1 MEIERKFLLDKIP
14 TQLSEVDK
22 KIIEQGY
29 ISTDPVIRIRR
40 SNDKYIL
47 TIKGDGLMARE
58 EFELFISKEQYE
70 NLKNKIEHNLI
81 KKTRYIFKEDGYT
94 YEVDEFDEHL
104 SGLLLAEVEFASM
117 EEAESFTPPDWLGKD
132 VSGENTYHNSNL
144 CKIERKTKCK
154 FQKN

>member
-14 TQLSEVDK
+14 TQLVEIDK

-40 SNDKYIL
+40 SNDDYIL

-70 NLKNKIEHNLI
+70 NLKTKIEHNLI
-81 KKTRYIFKEDGYT
+81 KKTRYIFKENGYT
-94 YEVDEFDEHL
+94 FEVDEFGGHL
-104 SGLLLAEVEFASM
+104 NGLLLAEVEFRSM
-117 EEAESFTPPDWLGKD
+117 EEAKNFLPPDWLGKD
-132 VSGENTYHNSNL
+132 VSNENTYHNSNL
-144 CKIERKTKCK
+144 CKIERI
-154 FQKN
+154 N